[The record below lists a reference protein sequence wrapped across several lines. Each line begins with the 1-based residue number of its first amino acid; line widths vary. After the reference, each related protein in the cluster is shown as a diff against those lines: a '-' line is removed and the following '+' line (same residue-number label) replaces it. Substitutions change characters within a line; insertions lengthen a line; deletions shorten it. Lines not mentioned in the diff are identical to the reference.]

1 MKKKIA
7 TDVKEPIKL
16 RTKQLANGSK
26 SIYLDIYRNGVRE
39 YEFLKLYLIP
49 ERNRLDKQ
57 RNEETLRTAY
67 AIKSQRI
74 VSLQNAEYGF
84 SVAHK
89 SKINFIAYMRAQ
101 VNSYKERNSIAY
113 SKSVK
118 VTIEHLKLYRG
129 ENITLNQ
136 VNKSFLLGFIDYLDK
151 VESKHHKPLSEA
163 SKALYYNVVSIAL
176 NKAVKDDLIPLNPAT
191 KILYSDRP
199 RKGNTTKEYLTLD
212 EVKELIKTPCKYDM
226 LKRAF
231 LFACFCGLRYSDI
244 RRLTWNKMHKV
255 DGNKF
260 QVEIK
265 QQKTGETLYL
275 PLSENALSWLPEQ
288 KETNDNIFLL
298 PNSTTTIEK
307 HLGIWSKTAGINKHI
322 TFHVARHTNA
332 TLMLYFGGD
341 IYTVSKLLV
350 HTSVKTTQVYAKIV
364 DENKRKTVNLIP
376 NIVKD

>member
-113 SKSVK
+113 SKSVR
-118 VTIEHLKLYRG
+118 VTIEHLKMYRG

-163 SKALYYNVVSIAL
+163 SKTLYYNVVSIAL

-199 RKGNTTKEYLTLD
+199 RKGNATKEYLTLD

-322 TFHVARHTNA
+322 TFHLARHITFSYP
-332 TLMLYFGGD
+332 L
-341 IYTVSKLLV
+341 
-350 HTSVKTTQVYAKIV
+350 KT
-364 DENKRKTVNLIP
+364 RNLQILSA
-376 NIVKD
+376 

>member
-1 MKKKIA
+1 
-7 TDVKEPIKL
+7 
-16 RTKQLANGSK
+16 
-26 SIYLDIYRNGVRE
+26 
-39 YEFLKLYLIP
+39 
-49 ERNRLDKQ
+49 
-57 RNEETLRTAY
+57 
-67 AIKSQRI
+67 
-74 VSLQNAEYGF
+74 
-84 SVAHK
+84 
-89 SKINFIAYMRAQ
+89 MRAQ

-113 SKSVK
+113 SKSVR
-118 VTIEHLKLYRG
+118 VTIEHLKMYRG

-163 SKALYYNVVSIAL
+163 SKTLYYNVVSIAL

-199 RKGNTTKEYLTLD
+199 RKGNATKEYLTLD

-322 TFHVARHTNA
+322 TFHTAKHHT
-332 TLMLYFGGD
+332 
-341 IYTVSKLLV
+341 IS
-350 HTSVKTTQVYAKIV
+350 I
-364 DENKRKTVNLIP
+364 
-376 NIVKD
+376 

>member
-1 MKKKIA
+1 MLCYHQ
-7 TDVKEPIKL
+7 PCFFFL
-16 RTKQLANGSK
+16 R
-26 SIYLDIYRNGVRE
+26 
-39 YEFLKLYLIP
+39 
-49 ERNRLDKQ
+49 
-57 RNEETLRTAY
+57 
-67 AIKSQRI
+67 
-74 VSLQNAEYGF
+74 
-84 SVAHK
+84 
-89 SKINFIAYMRAQ
+89 
-101 VNSYKERNSIAY
+101 
-113 SKSVK
+113 
-118 VTIEHLKLYRG
+118 
-129 ENITLNQ
+129 
-136 VNKSFLLGFIDYLDK
+136 
-151 VESKHHKPLSEA
+151 
-163 SKALYYNVVSIAL
+163 LYYNVVSIAL

-199 RKGNTTKEYLTLD
+199 RKGNATKEYLTLD

-341 IYTVSKLLV
+341 IYTVSKLLG